1 MRASGSTSG
10 IPHVRQRHDAGR
22 LDGHWQ
28 RLRSLCRA
36 VTAGVWLPL
45 GAIWLLLWGLIF
57 LSIVGLEL
65 FSQGTGVAVVRQ
77 NGMRPVQLSPCD
89 ETCIVP

>member
-1 MRASGSTSG
+1 MRASGSALQ
-10 IPHVRQRHDAGR
+10 IPHVRQRHCAGR
-22 LDGHWQ
+22 LDGRWQ

-45 GAIWLLLWGLIF
+45 GAIWLLVWVLAF

-65 FSQGTGVAVVRQ
+65 FSQGTGAVVVRQ
-77 NGMRPVQLSPCD
+77 NGMRPVPLSPCD

>member
-1 MRASGSTSG
+1 MRASGSTLR
-10 IPHVRQRHDAGR
+10 IPHVRQRQCAGR

-28 RLRSLCRA
+28 RFRSLCRA
-36 VTAGVWLPL
+36 VTAGVWPPL

-65 FSQGTGVAVVRQ
+65 FSQGTGVAAVRQ
-77 NGMRPVQLSPCD
+77 NGMRPVPLSSCD
-89 ETCIVP
+89 GICIVP

>member
-1 MRASGSTSG
+1 MRASGSALR
-10 IPHVRQRHDAGR
+10 IPHVRQRHCAGR
-22 LDGHWQ
+22 LDGRWQ

-36 VTAGVWLPL
+36 VTAGVWPPL
-45 GAIWLLLWGLIF
+45 GAIWLLLWGLIL

-65 FSQGTGVAVVRQ
+65 FSEGTGIAVVRQ
-77 NGMRPVQLSPCD
+77 PGPNPVQLGPCD